1 MLTFAIALC
10 NYLNSTLKCNFHDF
24 ISCLDIFPYTH
35 PQKQAFHQ
43 TPKPR
48 QTLFAT
54 ARATLSAWFRCPSE
68 LNKTTG
74 REHCSPPVL
83 IFRFQPESLP

>member
-43 TPKPR
+43 TAKPP

-54 ARATLSAWFRCPSE
+54 ARAMWSAWFRCREKRIKSE
-68 LNKTTG
+68 YAA
-74 REHCSPPVL
+74 
-83 IFRFQPESLP
+83 

>member
-1 MLTFAIALC
+1 MLPFAIALC

-35 PQKQAFHQ
+35 HPHPALHKTAKQS
-43 TPKPR
+43 

-54 ARATLSAWFRCPSE
+54 ARAMWR
-68 LNKTTG
+68 
-74 REHCSPPVL
+74 R
-83 IFRFQPESLP
+83 

>member
-43 TPKPR
+43 TTKPR

-54 ARATLSAWFRCPSE
+54 ARAMWSAWFRCHARRS
-68 LNKTTG
+68 KSG
-74 REHCSPPVL
+74 YVA
-83 IFRFQPESLP
+83 

>member
-1 MLTFAIALC
+1 MIKLYYNSSICKMLTFAIALC

-43 TPKPR
+43 TAKPR

-54 ARATLSAWFRCPSE
+54 ARAMWSAWLRCQGKRSKAGY
-68 LNKTTG
+68 LA
-74 REHCSPPVL
+74 
-83 IFRFQPESLP
+83 

>member
-43 TPKPR
+43 TAKPR
-48 QTLFAT
+48 QTLLAT
-54 ARATLSAWFRCPSE
+54 ARAMWSAWYC
-68 LNKTTG
+68 
-74 REHCSPPVL
+74 
-83 IFRFQPESLP
+83 

>member
-43 TPKPR
+43 TAKPR

-54 ARATLSAWFRCPSE
+54 ARATWRRS
-68 LNKTTG
+68 
-74 REHCSPPVL
+74 V
-83 IFRFQPESLP
+83 

>member
-43 TPKPR
+43 TAKPP

-54 ARATLSAWFRCPSE
+54 ARAMWSAWWGCRGKRS
-68 LNKTTG
+68 KSG
-74 REHCSPPVL
+74 YAA
-83 IFRFQPESLP
+83 

>member
-54 ARATLSAWFRCPSE
+54 ARAMLSAWFRCQGKQS
-68 LNKTTG
+68 KSG
-74 REHCSPPVL
+74 YVA
-83 IFRFQPESLP
+83 

>member
-54 ARATLSAWFRCPSE
+54 ARATLSAWCRCQGKRIKS
-68 LNKTTG
+68 
-74 REHCSPPVL
+74 
-83 IFRFQPESLP
+83 